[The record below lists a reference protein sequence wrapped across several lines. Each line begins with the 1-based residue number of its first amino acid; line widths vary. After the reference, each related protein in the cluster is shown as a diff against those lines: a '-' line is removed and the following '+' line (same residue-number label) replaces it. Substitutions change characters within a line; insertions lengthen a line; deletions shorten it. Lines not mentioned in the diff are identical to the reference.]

1 MKKTLFI
8 LFFTFIVYS
17 IGIEV
22 LAMSSTKY
30 KIDTDSINFGG
41 TENSAAGQLF
51 LSDTFG
57 EVGTGISTS
66 SRYSVSS
73 GYRMVQTSYISISAA
88 EDVVMPHMSGS
99 VAGQSDSNESWTVVT
114 DNAAGYEM
122 MIKSLTSPALKSA
135 DGASFEDYVPSTP
148 GIPDYMF
155 SVGAGSSTF
164 AFTPEGQDV
173 SQKYLDNGIGST
185 CGTGSTDTQDRCW
198 DGFST
203 TDKVVARRESSNH
216 PDGTVTTIKYK
227 SAVGSAKLQDAGTYT
242 SHIVVTAVV
251 L

>member
-1 MKKTLFI
+1 MKKTFFI
-8 LFFTFIVYS
+8 LFLMLLIFSVGMKVF
-17 IGIEV
+17 
-22 LAMSSTKY
+22 AMSSTKY

-41 TENSAAGQLF
+41 TENSSAGLLL

-57 EVGTGISTS
+57 EVGTGISS
-66 SRYSVSS
+66 SSKYSVSS

-88 EDVVMPHMSGS
+88 DDVIMPRMSGS

-135 DGASFEDYVPSTP
+135 DGASFGDYSPSSP
-148 GIPDYMF
+148 GVPDYMF
-155 SVGAGSSTF
+155 SVGSASSTF
-164 AFTPEGQDV
+164 AFTPEGQDI
-173 SQKYLDNGIGST
+173 SQTYLDNGLGST
-185 CGTGSTDTQDRCW
+185 CGTGSTDTEDRCW

-203 TDKVVARRESSNH
+203 TDKVVAHRESSNH
-216 PDGTVTTIKYK
+216 PDGTVTTIKYR
-227 SAVGSAKLQDAGTYT
+227 SAVGSARLQDAGTYT